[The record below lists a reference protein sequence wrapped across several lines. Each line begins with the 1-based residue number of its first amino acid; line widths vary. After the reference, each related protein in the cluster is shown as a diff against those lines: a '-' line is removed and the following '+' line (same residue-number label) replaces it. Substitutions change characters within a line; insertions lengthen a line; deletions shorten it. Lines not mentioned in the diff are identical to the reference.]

1 MNSPKQHHFVP
12 KSYLNRFSDD
22 EGFLHAYDRSTSQFR
37 RQRPKE
43 LMKIGQYYRQEWAPA
58 GIDPLIFETTL
69 GAWLEPD
76 AKDAID
82 RLISKTLTETDMAN
96 LVIYL
101 ELQRIR
107 VPRQGERGK
116 ALMRE
121 TILRLAPAEVA
132 SMITSGDFTL
142 TMKDPARFDYMRMSV
157 GAYHPWFG
165 TMEWEIF
172 EAEEGASFV
181 TSDSPVSLYNP
192 MIPPPD
198 DAGIGLAG
206 TMVFFPLSSKFVLVM
221 RHPAVRFDAGL
232 SPVSVLD
239 VPSVA
244 DRSIPITRGAV
255 WDADTVSRFNW
266 KMLQLSD
273 RLIVARTQDTL
284 RACIAA

>member
-1 MNSPKQHHFVP
+1 
-12 KSYLNRFSDD
+12 
-22 EGFLHAYDRSTSQFR
+22 
-37 RQRPKE
+37 
-43 LMKIGQYYRQEWAPA
+43 MKIGQYYRQEWAPP

-82 RLISKTLTETDMAN
+82 RLISKTLSETDMAN

-121 TILRLAPAEVA
+121 TILRFVPAEVV

-142 TMKDPARFDYMRMSV
+142 TMEDSARFDYMRMSV

-165 TMEWEIF
+165 KMEWEIF
-172 EAEEGASFV
+172 EAGQGASFV

-192 MIPPPD
+192 MIPPPEE
-198 DAGIGLAG
+198 AGIGLAG
-206 TMVFFPLSSKFVLVM
+206 TMVFFPLCSKYVLVM
-221 RHPAVRFDAGL
+221 RHRAVRFEAGL
-232 SPVSVLD
+232 SHVSVLDD

-244 DRSIPITRGAV
+244 DSSISITRGSV

-273 RLIVARTQDTL
+273 RLIVARSEDTL
-284 RACIAA
+284 QACIAA